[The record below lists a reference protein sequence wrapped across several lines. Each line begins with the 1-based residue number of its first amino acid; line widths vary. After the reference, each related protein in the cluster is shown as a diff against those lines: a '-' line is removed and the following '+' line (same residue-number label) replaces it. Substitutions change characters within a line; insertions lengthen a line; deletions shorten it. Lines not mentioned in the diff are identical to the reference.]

1 MKKKSDNQCKN
12 EESSSDIDNQEEEQE
27 EEKEE
32 EELASENG
40 VEHDDSQEGTDSDE
54 AINKQFRPRYHYSG
68 WKFLQTLWESKC
80 VQNTDP
86 EMSKML
92 LSWLLQNLS
101 SVRSPDPY

>member
-54 AINKQFRPRYHYSG
+54 AINKQFRP
-68 WKFLQTLWESKC
+68 
-80 VQNTDP
+80 NI
-86 EMSKML
+86 
-92 LSWLLQNLS
+92 
-101 SVRSPDPY
+101 VRIQMCTKH